1 MVGAGWGPAGAAGSG
16 PVAREVAGGAMWE
29 LWAEVASAVEVAGKV
44 RWGVGVGAVQGVL
57 IGVLMLRQ
65 M

>member
-1 MVGAGWGPAGAAGSG
+1 
-16 PVAREVAGGAMWE
+16 MWE
-29 LWAEVASAVEVAGKV
+29 LWAEVASAAGVAGKA
-44 RWGVGVGAVQGVL
+44 RWAVEVGAVQGVL

>member
-1 MVGAGWGPAGAAGSG
+1 MVEAGWGPAGAAGSG
-16 PVAREVAGGAMWE
+16 PAVGEVAGGAVWE
-29 LWAEVASAVEVAGKV
+29 LWAEVASAVEVAGKA
-44 RWGVGVGAVQGVL
+44 RWVVEVGAVQGVL

>member
-1 MVGAGWGPAGAAGSG
+1 MVEAGWGPAEAAGSG
-16 PVAREVAGGAMWE
+16 PAAGEAAGGAMWE
-29 LWAEVASAVEVAGKV
+29 LWAEVASAAGVAGKA
-44 RWGVGVGAVQGVL
+44 RWAVEVGAVQGVL